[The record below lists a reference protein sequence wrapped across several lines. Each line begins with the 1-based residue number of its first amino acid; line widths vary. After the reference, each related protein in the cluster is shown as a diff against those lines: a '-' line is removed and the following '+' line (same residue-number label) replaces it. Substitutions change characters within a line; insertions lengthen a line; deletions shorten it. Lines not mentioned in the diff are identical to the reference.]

1 MSIEA
6 THPDTIVFI
15 KRRCEC
21 KGLCGC
27 MFLVVATIGA
37 GAGATAEDEEEYT
50 LGLLT
55 FPCMSFLGKSDTH
68 PM

>member
-1 MSIEA
+1 
-6 THPDTIVFI
+6 
-15 KRRCEC
+15 
-21 KGLCGC
+21 

-37 GAGATAEDEEEYT
+37 GVGATAEDEEEYT